1 MRCDQTRA
9 RLGGYLDAEV
19 TSQARAALEAHL
31 AKCAGCRA
39 ELRALRTLAA
49 ELSRPSSAS
58 VPTGLFENIE
68 SRLHAETEAAL
79 VSQTD
84 PRFRIGPV
92 RSAMAAAVVFAVGI
106 GLLAAT
112 LSAPEAQASTVHFE
126 VLLDAL
132 PLDARKAFRKF
143 LLLYDAKEIAPA
155 AAADLAPDLNFA
167 LPGVL
172 PGGFRLQ
179 QVYALR
185 FGEQPGL
192 AASYDRDGEFLG
204 VIFHQ
209 PVRVEQ
215 FGTHKDY
222 DCVVGK
228 HRGHEVKVGDWRLVH
243 LTDPTTCHCVLSKLS
258 DTTGLPEVLAAV
270 APPLPE

>member
-1 MRCDQTRA
+1 VRR
-9 RLGGYLDAEV
+9 
-19 TSQARAALEAHL
+19 
-31 AKCAGCRA
+31 
-39 ELRALRTLAA
+39 
-49 ELSRPSSAS
+49 
-58 VPTGLFENIE
+58 I
-68 SRLHAETEAAL
+68 
-79 VSQTD
+79 
-84 PRFRIGPV
+84 IGPV

>member
-1 MRCDQTRA
+1 MRCEQART
-9 RLGGYLDAEV
+9 RLGSYVDAEI
-19 TSQARAALEAHL
+19 TSEARTALEAHL
-31 AKCAGCRA
+31 AKCPGCRA

-49 ELSRPSSAS
+49 ELARPSFAA
-58 VPTGLFENIE
+58 VPTGLFDAVE
-68 SRLHAETEAAL
+68 SRLRDAPQVGH
-79 VSQTD
+79 VSQTN

-92 RSAMAAAVVFAVGI
+92 RSAMAAAVVFAVGV
-106 GLLAAT
+106 GLIAAT
-112 LSAPEAQASTVHFE
+112 LSAPQAEATTVHFE

-143 LLLYDAKEIAPA
+143 LVLYDAKEIAPA
-155 AAADLAPDLNFA
+155 AAAGLAPDLNFA

-192 AASYDRDGEFLG
+192 AASYDRDGELLG

-228 HRGHEVKVGDWRLVH
+228 HRGHEVKVGAWRLVH

-270 APPLPE
+270 APPLP

>member
-1 MRCDQTRA
+1 M
-9 RLGGYLDAEV
+9 
-19 TSQARAALEAHL
+19 QAW
-31 AKCAGCRA
+31 
-39 ELRALRTLAA
+39 
-49 ELSRPSSAS
+49 
-58 VPTGLFENIE
+58 
-68 SRLHAETEAAL
+68 
-79 VSQTD
+79 
-84 PRFRIGPV
+84 RIGPV
-92 RSAMAAAVVFAVGI
+92 RSAMAAALVFAVGI
-106 GLLAAT
+106 GLIAAT
-112 LSAPEAQASTVHFE
+112 LSAPQAEATTVNFE

-143 LLLYDAKEIAPA
+143 LVLYDAKEIAPA

-192 AASYDRDGEFLG
+192 AASYDRDGELLG

-209 PVRVEQ
+209 PVQREQ

-228 HRGHEVKVGDWRLVH
+228 HRGHEVKVGAWRLVH

-270 APPLPE
+270 APPLP